1 LSPDTGHQF
10 SPEKWSHLTDDL
22 LPRDAVIA
30 IDGPAGS
37 GKSTTAKA
45 LARRFGLLYID
56 TGAMYRAITLAA
68 LKERADL
75 NDEEALVA
83 LASAAD
89 LELKAGK
96 GEIGV
101 YWNGLDVSTAIRAP
115 EVDAAVSLVASHPGV
130 RAIMVAHQQRL
141 GRRGGVVMEGRDI
154 GSVVFPLATAKI
166 FLHASLEARVER
178 RFRQNRERG
187 HEVGREELT
196 RDLAER
202 DRKDSERGASPLTIS
217 PDAHVIDSS
226 GMSLTQQN
234 DACSLACLVNPALD
248 AEVDRDAGKAK
259 QGLGAKY
266 RFAYGIFRA
275 FGNFWGL
282 KEYGNDYGP
291 VPPGCILASNH
302 ISLWDPPLLGGTL
315 RRQPL
320 HSLAKEELF
329 KVWPLGSIFRWAD
342 SIPIRRKGYDLE
354 AFSSASRKLLAGHN
368 LLIFPE
374 GTRQPVGYPG
384 QVRSGLGILVQAT
397 LAPMVPIFIRGSY
410 GKHPLGSQLSP
421 LEVNYGPI
429 VRWHGL
435 QALLQRLEKKEVSR
449 RIGDL
454 CGAAFR
460 ELQARSFERT
470 PQTAFEKELG
480 EKQIKVFAKRHN
492 QLFGQASPKT
502 R

>member
-1 LSPDTGHQF
+1 MSDNSHQF
-10 SPEKWSHLTDDL
+10 QPEKWRHLTDDL

-45 LARRFGLLYID
+45 LAKRFGLLYID

-68 LKERADL
+68 LTARVDL
-75 NDEEALVA
+75 QDETALVA
-83 LASAAD
+83 LAANAQ
-89 LELKAGK
+89 LELKTGK

-101 YWNGLDVSTAIRAP
+101 FWDGQDVSQAIRAP

-154 GSVVFPLATAKI
+154 GSVVFPLATSKI
-166 FLHASLEARVER
+166 FLHADLEARVER

-187 HEVGREELT
+187 HPVSREELT
-196 RDLAER
+196 RDLAAR
-202 DRKDSERGASPLTIS
+202 DRQDSERSTSPLTIS

-226 GMSLTQQN
+226 AMSLQQQN
-234 DACSLACLVNPALD
+234 DACALACLVNPALD
-248 AEVDRDAGKAK
+248 AEVDRDPLTAK

-266 RFAYGIFRA
+266 RIGYGLFRA
-275 FGNFWGL
+275 FGTFWGI
-282 KEYGNDYGP
+282 KEYGNDGGP
-291 VPPGCILASNH
+291 VPPGCILACNH
-302 ISLWDPPLLGGTL
+302 ISLWDPPLVGSTL
-315 RRQPL
+315 RRQPVN
-320 HSLAKEELF
+320 SLAKAELF
-329 KVWPLGSIFRWAD
+329 RIWPLGPLFRWLD
-342 SIPIRRKGYDLE
+342 SIPIRRKGYDRE
-354 AFSSASRKLLAGHN
+354 AFSSASEKLQAGHN

-374 GTRQPVGYPG
+374 GTRQPIGRPG
-384 QVRSGLGILVQAT
+384 KTRSGLGILVQAT

-410 GKHPLGSQLSP
+410 GKTPLGSRLSP

-435 QALLQRLEKKEVSR
+435 QAMLQTLDKKEVSR
-449 RIGDL
+449 RIGNL
-454 CGAAFR
+454 CTAAYE

-470 PQTAFEKELG
+470 PQTAFEKKLG
-480 EKQIKVFAKRHN
+480 EQQARSFAKRHRK
-492 QLFGQASPKT
+492 LFGGGVRKSAE
-502 R
+502 